1 MKLQLA
7 TSRIAWVTRREIVD
21 GEVLPSNHAWGTD
34 HLFAQGAQ
42 RVPTR
47 RFAALDRVGEHLRL
61 GPNITEQIW
70 LFLHLDRY
78 DFIIAKDTDLVCILC
93 GLFSLTGRRKPIYA
107 FLHFPLRR
115 SLKDAWLESGCS
127 TLLALSAKIKQL
139 SLVEHPHAAAQLTPL
154 PWGVDVPFYDRLRME
169 AGGPPLPESGRLKIL
184 LNGITGRSFSAFVE
198 ALAGDM
204 EVEVRVLTDSAEFMA
219 EIQEIPNFSSI
230 RRSQGQP
237 VPYRELVDHLV
248 ECDVVALPLNL
259 PPATD
264 AELIANRA
272 TLWGI
277 TALLEAAAV
286 GRPVL
291 MTRNPLI
298 DLDLEEEECGR
309 FVETA
314 DATGW
319 RESVQWCLANRA
331 ALPEMGARAR
341 RHVLAHRSMQ
351 DFQNRLQQIIESRL
365 DGS

>member
-1 MKLQLA
+1 MKLQPA
-7 TSRIAWVTRREIVD
+7 TARIAWVTRREIMD

-34 HLFAQGAQ
+34 HLFAQGAR
-42 RVPTR
+42 RVPTHR
-47 RFAALDRVGEHLRL
+47 VATLDRLGEHLRL

-70 LFLHLDRY
+70 LFLHPEQY
-78 DFIIAKDTDLVCILC
+78 DCIIAKDTDLVCILC
-93 GLFSLTGRRKPIYA
+93 GLLSLTGRRKPIHA

-127 TLLALSAKIKQL
+127 TLLALSDKIQQL
-139 SLVEHPHAAAQLTPL
+139 SLVEHPGAAAQLATV

-169 AGGPPLPESGRLKIL
+169 AGGPAQPENGRLKIL

-204 EVEVRVLTDSAEFMA
+204 DVEVRVLTDSAEFMA

-248 ECDVVALPLNL
+248 ACDVVALPLNQ

-264 AELIANRA
+264 AELIAGRA

-298 DLDLEEEECGR
+298 DLDLEAEQCGR

-341 RHVLAHRSMQ
+341 RHVLAHRSMEE
-351 DFQNRLQQIIESRL
+351 FQSRLQQIIESRL